1 MKVVIKETVENLKY
15 IQDIFVE
22 FSEISG
28 LEINDQEPTTDEVLF
43 KFVQDFTLLWVNIDN
58 ELKIIDDNFKIRAR
72 KIEKK
77 IFLWRKFNIS
87 TFDNLSIHKTFMISH
102 LGYLLSMLAC
112 PVELLE
118 EMQVNMDMFI
128 TRSKY
133 SWVSKK

>member
-43 KFVQDFTLLWVNIDN
+43 KFVKDFTLLWVNIDN